1 MAYLD
6 NSQVTVDAILT
17 KRGAELLAMG
27 DNFFNITQFALS
39 DDGVDYSLWNLNHTL
54 GNNYYGELI
63 DNMPTLEA
71 IKDESLVMR
80 NKLITLPRNTVRIPV
95 INIGQTTYELQ
106 AAGQSVDITPQTINL
121 PGGNST
127 YGYTAILTDSRV
139 CTLEVASGG
148 SVGAAAPTTPIFLG
162 DAQQQTVTRVGTKF
176 RITAKAQ
183 PNADATAQVIFMA
196 NQTGGTVTAT
206 ITVKQETTATL
217 RV

>member
-27 DNFFNITQFALS
+27 DNFFNITQYALS

-95 INIGQTTYELQ
+95 INIGQNSYELQ
-106 AAGQSVDITPQTINL
+106 AAGQSVESHLKQLICLVEMQLMVTQQYLQILELQHCKSRLVEVLGL
-121 PGGNST
+121 PH
-127 YGYTAILTDSRV
+127 
-139 CTLEVASGG
+139 
-148 SVGAAAPTTPIFLG
+148 
-162 DAQQQTVTRVGTKF
+162 QQLLYF
-176 RITAKAQ
+176 
-183 PNADATAQVIFMA
+183 
-196 NQTGGTVTAT
+196 
-206 ITVKQETTATL
+206 
-217 RV
+217 